1 MKVIEFSTTSRRVRT
16 PDFRQVRPNFF
27 NFPRG
32 TKATELRRLLMKRCR
47 QGLNFAKDDKFIRI
61 RCHAS
66 LESLFSSEKN
76 KNLNKKN
83 FTNLSNIKYSI

>member
-47 QGLNFAKDDKFIRI
+47 QGLNDPAKDDRFIRI
-61 RCHAS
+61 RRHAS
-66 LESLFSSEKN
+66 LESF
-76 KNLNKKN
+76 
-83 FTNLSNIKYSI
+83 LSAKTRI